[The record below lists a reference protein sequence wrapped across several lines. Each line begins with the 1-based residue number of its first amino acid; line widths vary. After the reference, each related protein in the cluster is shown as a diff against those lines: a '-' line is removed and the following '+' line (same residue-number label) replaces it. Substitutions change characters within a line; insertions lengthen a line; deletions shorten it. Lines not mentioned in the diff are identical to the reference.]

1 MEAKELNQKFKFE
14 TEETKGE
21 IKQAFFRDY
30 GSTKYYYK
38 ASIIYNTALP
48 SVSIFR
54 SYNTDIALY
63 DSISETVFLNK
74 EFYNCS
80 RTTKKQYNHY
90 RTTVPTTAKTIYL
103 SDADFKQITKAFY
116 HNDTNT
122 LKSSII
128 FYSELYKHDKEII
141 DTLTAPITTKEKLEQ
156 LKNKIKYVSDE
167 TTHLKTVTKHRLRYL
182 SGSIEFYLSYSTS
195 NKNGKTTTQE
205 RITIKNAGVYYNDN

>member
-1 MEAKELNQKFKFE
+1 MFRNIE
-14 TEETKGE
+14 TRGE

-48 SVSIFR
+48 SVSICR

-63 DSISETVFLNK
+63 DSITQTVFVNN

-80 RTTKKQYNHY
+80 RTTKKHYNHY
-90 RTTVPTTAKTIYL
+90 TRKTVPTTAKTIYL
-103 SDADFKQITKAFY
+103 SDTNFHGLTKAFY

-128 FYSELYKHDKEII
+128 FYSELYKHDQEII
-141 DTLTAPITTKEKLEQ
+141 DTLTAPQITTKEKLDH
-156 LKNKIKYVSDE
+156 LKNTITYVSDE
-167 TTHLKTVTKHRLRYL
+167 TTQLKTVTKHRLRYL
-182 SGSIEFYLSYSTS
+182 SGNIEFYISFST
-195 NKNGKTTTQE
+195 NKNGKRTTQE
-205 RITIKNAGVYYNDN
+205 RITITNAGVYQDLRNL